1 MEDTYVWRGC
11 LVIITLTGFLASSTG
26 AQQSAKPPKPTEGAE
41 LPAASAGTAATS
53 HPAASSQDVVLKV
66 GTTRVTESEIDALVS
81 KLGRRASAIVAT
93 EGRRPVAEEY
103 VTMLVLSQQ
112 AMDEHLD
119 SSPDLRWQLDLQPRS
134 NAR

>member
-1 MEDTYVWRGC
+1 MKNKNVWGTC
-11 LVIITLTGFLASSTG
+11 LAITLLTSGSG
-26 AQQSAKPPKPTEGAE
+26 GQQPATAPKRTQSGTP
-41 LPAASAGTAATS
+41 PAAGSETAATKA
-53 HPAASSQDVVLKV
+53 AASSQKVVLKV
-66 GTTRVTESEIDALVS
+66 GTTQITESEIDSLVS